1 MIPITFKSADRARS
15 LGPNLSM
22 TPVKFT
28 WFMIKLNPTLGQV
41 KLSRFRLTVTLQT
54 GEVQLPLK
62 ICNPL
67 PVAFGDQYLKDWEA
81 HLEPAVCSVGT
92 MGTEG
97 SQLDSQLVYASTRRN
112 RIMKLKEP
120 LPPAK
125 TGVNQEWSVK
135 TLPGKSMKLKLKMTN
150 PIVNVQME
158 LQCGII
164 TQPQENDKQIT
175 AELKVLTTL
184 ATTTN
189 ATMIVE

>member
-1 MIPITFKSADRARS
+1 MSFILSNSHPPLSSPAR
-15 LGPNLSM
+15 GPKQQEKALICV
-22 TPVKFT
+22 P
-28 WFMIKLNPTLGQV
+28 
-41 KLSRFRLTVTLQT
+41 
-54 GEVQLPLK
+54 LPLA
-62 ICNPL
+62 L
-67 PVAFGDQYLKDWEA
+67 WDLYLKDREA
-81 HLEPAVCSVGT
+81 RLEPAVRPVGT
-92 MGTEG
+92 VGPEG
-97 SQLDSQLVYASTRRN
+97 PWGAWLDSVLYSQLVSASMRRN